1 MLFQV
6 FLILLMLLFGPNVLI
21 PLTPSPLSSPY
32 AYILAIYKTSIP
44 LLKQSSNM
52 TSSKIPFMNIQV
64 YITRYVYLDI
74 QVYIYE
80 MTTILQE
87 GQNITFKPSTSDI

>member
-1 MLFQV
+1 
-6 FLILLMLLFGPNVLI
+6 
-21 PLTPSPLSSPY
+21 
-32 AYILAIYKTSIP
+32 
-44 LLKQSSNM
+44 M